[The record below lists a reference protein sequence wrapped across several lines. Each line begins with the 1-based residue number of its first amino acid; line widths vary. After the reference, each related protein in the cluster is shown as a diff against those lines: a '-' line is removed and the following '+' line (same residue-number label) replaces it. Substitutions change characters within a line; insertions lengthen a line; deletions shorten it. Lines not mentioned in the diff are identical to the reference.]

1 MSRSDAMT
9 SLMEA
14 ASDRG
19 GPRGARLW
27 VARVCGW
34 GLGGVF
40 LYAGIVKVMD
50 PAHLAEQIRNYQLL
64 PWWMIHPAAIVL
76 PWVEI
81 LAGLLLVLGIW
92 AVEATLVLTGLL
104 GLFMIAIGWA
114 MHQGLDIECGCFTG
128 HTKVGWARLGED
140 AALVAVALAGLIA
153 RRRK

>member
-1 MSRSDAMT
+1 
-9 SLMEA
+9 
-14 ASDRG
+14 
-19 GPRGARLW
+19 
-27 VARVCGW
+27 
-34 GLGGVF
+34 
-40 LYAGIVKVMD
+40 
-50 PAHLAEQIRNYQLL
+50 
-64 PWWMIHPAAIVL
+64 MIHPAAIVL

-114 MHQGLDIECGCFTG
+114 MHQGLDIECGCFAG